1 MKKKSSFIPLTVR
14 RDEVDRFASLI
25 AVGWRQATESIMA
38 VAKSCSEAEANLLP
52 EEKKELF
59 AILPFGQSVFSK
71 LVAIGNDKRLSRP
84 RVQKLLPPSYS
95 TLYEV
100 SHLPDDKLK
109 EAIAEEALTPKA
121 KRSDIIAYLK
131 STHKNRKMD
140 VAKPPAT
147 LFFAEIRLPKD
158 FDTGIALKLLTALR
172 NFESDYGA
180 EVLLLS
186 DGGDYQRLVTRLE
199 RQQSKDFD
207 RVTLKMKAI
216 LKAQIRKKIKKA
228 GGLRG
233 SCFIQD
239 EINLEVPVHE
249 LDSTIKQVLE
259 TLGRDDYRELR
270 KTAEN
275 QIDSSAIEKLTK
287 RLENEYPFALL
298 LAEPNLVDVKDQ
310 LSPSDAKMVRK
321 KKFAKLKV

>member
-38 VAKSCSEAEANLLP
+38 VAKSCSEAESNLLP

-95 TLYEV
+95 TIYEV

-140 VAKPPAT
+140 V
-147 LFFAEIRLPKD
+147 
-158 FDTGIALKLLTALR
+158 GIKLAH
-172 NFESDYGA
+172 
-180 EVLLLS
+180 
-186 DGGDYQRLVTRLE
+186 
-199 RQQSKDFD
+199 
-207 RVTLKMKAI
+207 
-216 LKAQIRKKIKKA
+216 
-228 GGLRG
+228 
-233 SCFIQD
+233 IQ
-239 EINLEVPVHE
+239 
-249 LDSTIKQVLE
+249 
-259 TLGRDDYRELR
+259 
-270 KTAEN
+270 
-275 QIDSSAIEKLTK
+275 
-287 RLENEYPFALL
+287 
-298 LAEPNLVDVKDQ
+298 
-310 LSPSDAKMVRK
+310 
-321 KKFAKLKV
+321 